1 MKLKLMLLALPSIMW
16 AASCS
21 DDDGGKDSPT
31 PDRPT
36 EVRHTQGKSP
46 KRGVG
51 YSFQLP
57 AVDMLLLSDGISWFY
72 NWSPKTSDEVA
83 AEAGRY
89 GVRFVPM
96 AWNDRYDTAAIS
108 NTVSI
113 YGDKYLLAFNEP
125 NLTDQARMTPSEA
138 AKYWPALKAFA
149 QARGLQIVSP
159 AMNYGTLPGYSDPV
173 KWLDEFFAQPG
184 VSVDDICAIALHS
197 YMNSASAVKGYLDKF
212 VKYGKPLWL
221 TEFCAWDGGVK
232 NAAAQIAYMSEV
244 LPYLEENPLVERY
257 AWFIPR
263 YKTGEPYMQL
273 LEGSGLT
280 EAGKVYVNA
289 STADKDAY
297 ALPGQKWRAAHYR
310 SSNAS
315 EGVEASQPFS
325 AAPRLR
331 SATDA
336 EAYGEIEVSSFS
348 TNKWLEYGLDA
359 TSATSTIKLRV
370 NTLTATELTVT
381 VDGREVAADNISTGG
396 EWQTVELPA
405 EASKGC
411 HVVRLSVVK
420 GSMSLGWII
429 FE

>member
-1 MKLKLMLLALPSIMW
+1 MRLILALMALPSLVW

-21 DDDGGKDSPT
+21 EDDDGKGSPA
-31 PDRPT
+31 PGQPA
-36 EVRHTQGKSP
+36 EVRHTQRKSG

-51 YSFQLP
+51 YSFQMP

-83 AEAGRY
+83 TEAGRY
-89 GVRFVPM
+89 GVKFVPM

-108 NTVSI
+108 KSVSV

-125 NLTDQARMTPSEA
+125 NLTDQASMTPSEA
-138 AKYWPALKAFA
+138 AQYWPALKAFA

-173 KWLDEFFAQPG
+173 TWLDEFFEQPG
-184 VSVDDICAIALHS
+184 VSIDDVCAIALHC
-197 YMNSASAVKGYLDKF
+197 YMNSASALKGYLDKF

-232 NAAAQIAYMSEV
+232 NVAAQVAYMSEA
-244 LPYLEENPLVERY
+244 LPYLEETPLVERY

-263 YKTGEPYMQL
+263 HKAGEPYMQL
-273 LEGSGLT
+273 LEGSELT

-289 STADKDAY
+289 SAADKGAY
-297 ALPGQKWRAAHYR
+297 ALLGQKWRAAHYR

-315 EGVEASQPFS
+315 EGVTAGEAFS
-325 AAPRLR
+325 AAPRIR
-331 SATDA
+331 AATDT
-336 EAYGEIEVSSFS
+336 EAYGDVEVSGFS

-359 TSATSTIKLRV
+359 ASATSTIKLRV
-370 NTLTATELTVT
+370 NTLTATNLTLT
-381 VDGREVAADNISTGG
+381 IDGQVVASDNVSTGG
-396 EWQTVELPA
+396 EWRTVELPA
-405 EASKGC
+405 TEAKGC
-411 HVVRLSVVK
+411 HVVRISVAK